1 MEKLLS
7 NFCTLESQS
16 DPRFFQDDKD
26 VEKKRKNTK
35 IQQYEGQGKKPF
47 DKCFI

>member
-7 NFCTLESQS
+7 TFCTLESQS

-26 VEKKRKNTK
+26 VEKKKEKHQNTAVRRSRQK
-35 IQQYEGQGKKPF
+35 TF
-47 DKCFI
+47 